1 MSTVATGR
9 HPSPAY
15 AGTGRLIRLALRR
28 DRVQVPV
35 WLVAFAGVYAIS
47 VVSLKDLYP
56 TANDLHLIAVSSA
69 VSPVVLATN
78 GLVSGDSLGAVVAAQ
93 TVLFLALAAGLMNSM
108 MVVRHTRQN
117 EETGRAELVGAAVVG
132 RRAMLTAALLVALAT
147 DVVLTVL
154 LTVVSVALGLPL
166 GGSLALGAATGA
178 TGLAFAGIAAV
189 TAQVTEGS
197 RTANGLAG
205 AALGLSF
212 LLRAVGDATGSV
224 DESGIR
230 VTSAWPSW
238 LGPIGW
244 AQQVRPFDVDK
255 WWVFAIFALFV
266 VATVWL
272 AYALTGR
279 RDHGAG
285 LVQPRPGPA
294 RAAPRL
300 PTALGF
306 AWRIQRTTLMWW
318 ALGIAVLAVTY
329 GSIADEMDN
338 FLDEGGAV
346 ADMMTQ
352 LGGGA
357 EALTDAYFVVTFL
370 MMSFFTA
377 AYAVQAV
384 LRMHGEESSGRVE
397 PLLSTALGRAPW
409 MLSHVVVV
417 VVGIVVLHVILGVAV
432 AVPYGIAIGDPG
444 GPLGELLQAA
454 LAFVPAVLLVAA
466 TAVLCVGAFPGR
478 AASIAWG
485 LFVVWVLI
493 GQIGPLLNLPQWVM
507 DLSPFVHVPA
517 LPAAELRALPL
528 IVLTVVAVL
537 LAAAGVAALRRRD
550 IAVQ

>member
-1 MSTVATGR
+1 MTTVTTGR
-9 HPSPAY
+9 HPNPAY
-15 AGTGRLIRLALRR
+15 VGTGRLIRLALRR

-35 WLVAFAGVYAIS
+35 WLVAFAVVYAVS
-47 VVSLKDLYP
+47 VWSLKDLYP
-56 TANDLHLIAVSSA
+56 TSNDLHLIAVSSA

-93 TVLFLALAAGLMNSM
+93 ALLFLALAAGLMNSM

-147 DVVLTVL
+147 DVVLVVL
-154 LTVVSVALGLPL
+154 IAAISAAFGLPVGGSVAI
-166 GGSLALGAATGA
+166 GAATGA
-178 TGLAFAGIAAV
+178 AGLAFAGIGAV
-189 TAQVTEGS
+189 TAQVTQGS
-197 RTANGLAG
+197 RAANGLAG

-212 LLRAVGDATGSV
+212 LLRAVGDSTGSV
-224 DESGIR
+224 DESGVR
-230 VTSAWPSW
+230 VTSSWPSW
-238 LGPIGW
+238 LTPIGW
-244 AQQVRPFDVDK
+244 AQQVRPFDTDN
-255 WWVFAIFALFV
+255 WWVFAIFAVFL

-285 LVQPRPGPA
+285 LVQPRPGPP

-306 AWRIQRTTLMWW
+306 AWRMQRTTLLWW
-318 ALGIAVLAVTY
+318 ALGIAVLAATY
-329 GSIADEMDN
+329 GSVADEMDN

-357 EALTDAYFVVTFL
+357 KALTDAYFAVIFL

-377 AYAVQAV
+377 AYAVQSV

-397 PLLSTALGRAPW
+397 PLLSTALSRTRW
-409 MLSHVVVV
+409 MLSHIAVVVG
-417 VVGIVVLHVILGVAV
+417 GIVVLHVILGVVV
-432 AVPYGIAIGDPG
+432 AITYGIAIGDLG
-444 GPLGELLQAA
+444 GPLGSLLPAA

-466 TAVLCVGAFPGR
+466 TAILCVGALPHR
-478 AASIAWG
+478 AGSVAWG
-485 LFVVWVLI
+485 LFAVWMLI

-517 LPAAELRALPL
+517 LPAADLRALPL